1 MHRIRFKRYA
11 EPFKQEVIMTRRSP
25 YQPSLLRL
33 LHGINALIALS
44 ALITGF
50 WVYDTFDGRFGKV
63 PLPRIN
69 DIIGIHGTFGKTFW
83 LFTPL
88 FILYSVVIGYRRLIQ
103 KNSLSKLAQV
113 NTPIWWHT
121 LQQITNTTMIIASLF
136 AVSTGL
142 LMQESWL
149 PSGELNHTVYLLH
162 LAAWAT
168 LLGCLV
174 LHLSMSA
181 KVGGISLLLSIV
193 SFRYRAS
200 DSPKLWLQKIRTRRE

>member
-1 MHRIRFKRYA
+1 
-11 EPFKQEVIMTRRSP
+11 MTQRPLGDSKKSP

-33 LHGINALIALS
+33 LHGINALIALF

-50 WVYDTFDGRFGKV
+50 WVYNTFDGRFGKL
-63 PLPRIN
+63 PLPRVN

-103 KNSLSKLAQV
+103 KDFLPKLAQV
-113 NTPIWWHT
+113 NTPIWWYT
-121 LQQITNTTMIIASLF
+121 LQRITNTIMILASLF
-136 AVSTGL
+136 AVGTGL

-149 PSGELNHTVYLLH
+149 PSGELDHIAYLLH
-162 LAAWAT
+162 LTAWAT

-174 LHLSMSA
+174 LHLLMSA
-181 KVGGISLLLSIV
+181 KVGGIPLLLSIV
-193 SFRYRAS
+193 SLKYRPA
-200 DSPKLWLQKIRTRRE
+200 DSPKLWLHKIRTRRE

>member
-1 MHRIRFKRYA
+1 
-11 EPFKQEVIMTRRSP
+11 MTQRPLAGNSKKSP

-33 LHGINALIALS
+33 LHGINALIVLF

-50 WVYDTFDGRFGKV
+50 WVYNTFDGRLGKV
-63 PLPRIN
+63 PLPRVN

-88 FILYSVVIGYRRLIQ
+88 FILYSVAIGYRRLIQ
-103 KNSLSKLAQV
+103 KDFLTKLAQV
-113 NTPIWWHT
+113 NTPIWWYT
-121 LQQITNTTMIIASLF
+121 LQRIANTMMILASLF
-136 AVSTGL
+136 AVGTGL

-149 PSGELNHTVYLLH
+149 PSGELNHTAYLLH

-174 LHLSMSA
+174 LHLLMSV
-181 KVGGISLLLSIV
+181 KVGGIPLLLSIV
-193 SFRYRAS
+193 SFKYRAA
-200 DSPKLWLQKIRTRRE
+200 DSPRLWLQKLRDRRE

>member
-1 MHRIRFKRYA
+1 
-11 EPFKQEVIMTRRSP
+11 MTQQPLAGNSKKAP

-50 WVYDTFDGRFGKV
+50 WVYNIFDGRFGKL
-63 PLPRIN
+63 PLPRVN
-69 DIIGIHGTFGKTFW
+69 DIIGIHGTFGRIFW

-103 KNSLSKLAQV
+103 KDSLVKLKQL
-113 NTPIWWHT
+113 NTPIWWYT
-121 LQQITNTTMIIASLF
+121 LHRITNTIMILASLF

-149 PSGELNHTVYLLH
+149 PSRELDHTAYLLH

-174 LHLSMSA
+174 LHLAMSV
-181 KVGGISLLLSIV
+181 KVGGIPLLWSIAN
-193 SFRYRAS
+193 FKYRPG
-200 DSPKLWLQKIRTRRE
+200 DSPKLWLQKIRDRRE